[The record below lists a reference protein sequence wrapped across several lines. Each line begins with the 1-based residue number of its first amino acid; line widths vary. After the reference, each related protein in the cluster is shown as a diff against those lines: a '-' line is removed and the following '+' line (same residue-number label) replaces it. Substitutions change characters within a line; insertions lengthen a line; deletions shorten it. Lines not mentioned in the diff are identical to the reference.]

1 MQYSFALAA
10 LGASAVMA
18 AMQPVGQIVDGQI
31 QVSTGAVAPSTPV
44 TSAPV
49 QEETVY
55 STAHIVV
62 TSCGPE
68 VESCP
73 ARSIKTT
80 STVIPVVKSSAP
92 AVPVSSAPASVPNV
106 RIRLLPQI

>member
-1 MQYSFALAA
+1 MQYSFVLAA
-10 LGASAVMA
+10 LGASAVMG
-18 AMQPVGQIVDGQI
+18 AMQPVGEIVDGQI
-31 QVSTGAVAPSTPV
+31 QASTGAVAPVTSASPV

-49 QEETVY
+49 EEETVY
-55 STAHIVV
+55 STKHIVI

-80 STVIPVVKSSAP
+80 STVIPIV
-92 AVPVSSAPASVPNV
+92 VSSAPVVSTSAAASVPNV
-106 RIRLLPQI
+106 S